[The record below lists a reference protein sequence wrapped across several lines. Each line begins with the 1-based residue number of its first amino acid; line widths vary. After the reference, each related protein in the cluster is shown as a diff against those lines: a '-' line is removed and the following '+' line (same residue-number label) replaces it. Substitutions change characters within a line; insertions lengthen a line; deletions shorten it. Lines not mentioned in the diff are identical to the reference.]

1 MYHNNRCTG
10 TFWPLLKE
18 LKSLVVWPQ
27 GSFSGMSWSVCV
39 VSQAL
44 HWRAQETWNLWGQRE
59 MLRIFNA
66 ANLDENMHW
75 ESLTASQTLC
85 GSDDLCVCVSECV
98 HVFVCLCICRK
109 VHLHTD
115 ARKENLPSVQN
126 TQSFFFI
133 FSVWLRWIWLTFI
146 MKWNSNYTV

>member
-10 TFWPLLKE
+10 TFWLHLKE

-27 GSFSGMSWSVCV
+27 GSFSVMSWSVCV

-75 ESLTASQTLC
+75 EVINSLSNTLWQRW
-85 GSDDLCVCVSECV
+85 SLCASECV

-126 TQSFFFI
+126 RRSFFFQ
-133 FSVWLRWIWLTFI
+133 FS
-146 MKWNSNYTV
+146 